1 MYEGDTLGK
10 VLSRFIARNDKL
22 TNAKLSKMTG
32 ISEGSLSGYI
42 YDTHQPKMEHL
53 IAICIALRLSYA
65 ESKYLLYLNNNILNP
80 RYRETS
86 IYIGYLMTCMFMKN
100 ITVMSCNEMLMKQKI
115 KPLTRLRRMQ
125 K

>member
-10 VLSRFIARNDKL
+10 VLTRFIERNDKL
-22 TNAKLSKMTG
+22 THAKLSKMTG

-42 YDTHQPKMEHL
+42 YDVHRPKMEHL

-65 ESKYLLYLNNNILNP
+65 ESSYLLYLNNNILNP

-100 ITVMSCNEMLMKQKI
+100 ITVMTCNEMLMKQKI
-115 KPLTRLRRMQ
+115 RPLTKLRRMY